1 MFNYSV
7 VVIRTIKKLKQR
19 AKESAAMRSNDPKI
33 TRIFQVAADTNFPS
47 DEKQLQSQ
55 PETHMRFQIIL
66 NYSNYAH

>member
-1 MFNYSV
+1 
-7 VVIRTIKKLKQR
+7 
-19 AKESAAMRSNDPKI
+19 MRSNDPKI